1 MAASLQDAVP
11 ADLRTVVPVPTSVQ
25 LIFNSASGL
34 TANQS
39 VRSAIAAG
47 ITQSVVAADLTG
59 GWSAGGTTVN
69 SQVRLPSTANSAE
82 QGGDGAEQPPVVT
95 GEQAADSALA
105 GAGFVR
111 NGLYV
116 SKDGEVLRLTLG
128 YPAGDGRLAAAAR
141 TIQRQLGGIGIEIDL
156 LADAAPNLVEAR
168 IATGEI
174 DLALLAVPRGIA
186 DAVSAASAFGC
197 PTDSVLGIGSTV
209 TAEPTP
215 TDTAQPDAPA
225 TSTSTTT
232 PDPEDSTPA
241 VRTGNLSGY
250 CEPSTPR
257 ILFDALVGRGAVGA
271 ADPALWADLPVL
283 PLMQPSAVFAVA
295 EPLRTVLDGSHEGWM
310 WSGPLSGLSG
320 WPVG

>member
-1 MAASLQDAVP
+1 
-11 ADLRTVVPVPTSVQ
+11 VPTSVQ
-25 LIFNSASGL
+25 LIFNTASGL

-47 ITQSVVAADLTG
+47 ITQSVVVADLTG
-59 GWSAGGTTVN
+59 GWSDGGTTVN

-82 QGGDGAEQPPVVT
+82 QGTDNADQSPVVT
-95 GEQAADSALA
+95 GEQAASSALA

-156 LADAAPNLVEAR
+156 LPDAAPNLVETR

-197 PTDSVLGIGSTV
+197 PSGSVLGIGSTV
-209 TAEPTP
+209 TAEPSP
-215 TDTAQPDAPA
+215 TEAAQPEAPA
-225 TSTSTTT
+225 GSGTATT
-232 PDPEDSTPA
+232 PDSADDPTPD

-250 CEPSTPR
+250 CEPSTQR
-257 ILFDALVGRGAVGA
+257 ILFDALVGAGAVAA

-283 PLMQPSAVFAVA
+283 PLIQPSGVFAVS
-295 EPLRTVLDGSHEGWM
+295 ESLRTVLDWSHEGWM
-310 WSGPLSGLSG
+310 WSGPLSGLSS